1 MDIILRNK
9 LRQQNKRQ
17 ARSRQGQGQKAMRA
31 LLSLVLSLLVITGSS
46 GFNEL
51 SAAIT
56 IPASYIIMATVPSTD
71 PFNMDLG
78 DNGSGNAEKH
88 ISCYPNPAVSYINFK
103 WDKAVPKDAKLF
115 IFSFTGKQM
124 ADLALTGSVIKVSLD
139 SYYRGLY
146 VYQLRSAAGAILES
160 GKFQVKN

>member
-9 LRQQNKRQ
+9 LRQQNTPQ
-17 ARSRQGQGQKAMRA
+17 AWSRQGLKAMRA
-31 LLSLVLSLLVITGSS
+31 LLGLVLSLLMIAGSS
-46 GFNEL
+46 GLNEL
-51 SAAIT
+51 SAAVT
-56 IPASYIIMATVPSTD
+56 IPASHIIMATVTIPSTD

-78 DNGSGNAEKH
+78 DNLSGNAEKH

-103 WDKAVPKDAKLF
+103 LDKAVPKDAKLF

-124 ADLALTGSVIKVSLD
+124 ADLSLTGSDIKVSLD